1 MKKNPLLVPLGLFVL
16 ACCLPALQMAKG
28 NEVSFGVHALGMG
41 WLGLFA
47 GVFGWYANPLWGLGV
62 FFSALRKR
70 VPAILF
76 SVLALP
82 IALTVFNDI
91 GRELPGDEGN
101 VTKTAI
107 VRLLPGAYLWLVSLI
122 TLPFAAYLR
131 K

>member
-1 MKKNPLLVPLGLFVL
+1 MKKNPLLAPLALFVL
-16 ACCLPALQMAKG
+16 ACCLPALQMAKD

-47 GVFGWYANPLWGLGV
+47 GVFGWYANPLWALGV
-62 FFSALRKR
+62 ICSAFRKR
-70 VPAILF
+70 IPAILF
-76 SVLALP
+76 GLLALP

-107 VRLLPGAYLWLVSLI
+107 VRLLPGAYLWFASLVA
-122 TLPFAAYLR
+122 LPIAAFFR